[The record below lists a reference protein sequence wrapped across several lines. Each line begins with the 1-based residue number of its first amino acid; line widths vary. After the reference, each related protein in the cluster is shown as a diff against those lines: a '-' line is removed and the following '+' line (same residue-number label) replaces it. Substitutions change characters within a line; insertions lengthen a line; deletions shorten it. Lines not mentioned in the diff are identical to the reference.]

1 MKLNRFASTV
11 SLAGVLAL
19 GVAGLANA
27 QVSDDVIRIGVL
39 TDLSGPYSAATGP
52 GAVAAAEL
60 AIEDFGGK
68 VNGVPVEL
76 VSADHQNK
84 PDVGLTIAREWLDNQ
99 KVDVLVDI
107 TNSAIALAL
116 QDLVREKSR
125 IMMLVG
131 ASSSVLTGEKCS
143 TNSVQWMSDTYS
155 SATTT
160 ANALIDQGK
169 KSWFFIQAD
178 YTFGD
183 ALVGDATKVIEAR
196 GGKVVGAVR
205 HPFNSSDFSSYLLQA
220 QSSGAD
226 VVAFANS
233 GSDFTQSAK
242 QAKEFG
248 LADGGQ
254 TLTGLAATMA
264 DIAALGLDAGQGMQV
279 TEAFYWN
286 FSDETRHLADRFEKK
301 TGKKPAQGQAG
312 TYSAVLSYL
321 KAIEKAGTDNA
332 DKVLETLRSMEI
344 KDDFTPSGKL
354 REDGRMVHDMYF
366 LRVKQPAQST
376 SKYDIYDVAAVVEG
390 ERAARPLADG
400 KCPYIVNKK

>member
-1 MKLNRFASTV
+1 MKLNTFLSTV
-11 SLAGVLAL
+11 S
-19 GVAGLANA
+19 VAGLLAVAAAGAANA
-27 QVSDDVIRIGVL
+27 EASDNVIKIGVL

-68 VNGVPVEL
+68 VNGVPIEL
-76 VSADHQNK
+76 ISADHQNK
-84 PDVGLTIAREWLDNQ
+84 PDVGLTIAREWLDVQ
-99 KVDVLVDI
+99 KVDTLVDI

-116 QDLVREKSR
+116 QDLVREKGR
-125 IMMLVG
+125 LMMFVG

-143 TNSVQWMSDTYS
+143 PNSVQWMSDTYS
-155 SATTT
+155 SSTTT
-160 ANALIDQGK
+160 ANALLDQGK
-169 KSWFFIQAD
+169 KTWFFVQAD

-196 GGKVVGAVR
+196 GGKVLGSVR

-220 QSSGAD
+220 QSSGAE

-233 GSDFTQSAK
+233 GADFTQSAK

-248 LADGGQ
+248 LADSGQ
-254 TLTGLAATMA
+254 TLVGLAATMA
-264 DIAALGLDAGQGMQV
+264 DVAALGLDAGQGFQV

-286 FSDETRHLADRFEKK
+286 YSDETRRLAERFEKK

-332 DKVLETLRSMEI
+332 DEVLETLHSLDI
-344 KDDFTPSGKL
+344 KDDFTPAGKL

-366 LRVKQPAQST
+366 LRVKEPAQST
-376 SKYDIYDVAAVVEG
+376 SKYDIYDITAVVDG

-400 KCPYIVNKK
+400 NCPYIVKK

>member
-1 MKLNRFASTV
+1 MKLNTFLSTV
-11 SLAGVLAL
+11 SIAGILAIAT
-19 GVAGLANA
+19 AGTVKAEA
-27 QVSDDVIRIGVL
+27 SDNVIKIGVL

-68 VNGVPVEL
+68 VNGVPIEL
-76 VSADHQNK
+76 ISADHQNK
-84 PDVGLTIAREWLDNQ
+84 PDVGLTIAREWLDVE
-99 KVDVLVDI
+99 KVDTLVDI

-116 QDLVREKSR
+116 QDLVREKGR
-125 IMMLVG
+125 LMMFVG
-131 ASSSVLTGEKCS
+131 ASSSILTGEKCS
-143 TNSVQWMSDTYS
+143 PNSVQWMSDTYS
-155 SATTT
+155 SSTTT
-160 ANALIDQGK
+160 ANALLDQGK
-169 KSWFFIQAD
+169 KTWFFVQAD
-178 YTFGD
+178 YSFGD
-183 ALVGDATKVIEAR
+183 ALVRDATKVIEAR
-196 GGKVVGAVR
+196 GGKVLGSVR

-220 QSSGAD
+220 QSSGAE

-233 GSDFTQSAK
+233 GADFTQSAK

-248 LADGGQ
+248 LADSGQ
-254 TLTGLAATMA
+254 TLVGLAATMA
-264 DIAALGLDAGQGMQV
+264 DIAALGLDAGQGLQV

-286 FSDETRHLADRFEKK
+286 YSDETRRLADRFEKK

-366 LRVKQPAQST
+366 LRVKEPGQSKST
-376 SKYDIYDVAAVVEG
+376 YDIYDITAVVEG

-400 KCPYIVNKK
+400 NCPYIVNKK

>member
-1 MKLNRFASTV
+1 MKLNMFASAV
-11 SLAGVLAL
+11 GLAGVLAL
-19 GVAGLANA
+19 SMAGVAKA
-27 QVSDDVIRIGVL
+27 QVSDNVIKIGVL

-68 VNGVPVEL
+68 VNGVPIEL
-76 VSADHQNK
+76 ISADHQNK
-84 PDVGLTIAREWLDNQ
+84 PDVGLTIAREWLDRQ

-116 QDLVREKSR
+116 QDLVRDKGR
-125 IMMLVG
+125 VMLLVG

-143 TNSVQWMSDTYS
+143 PNSVQWMSDTYS
-155 SATTT
+155 SSTTT
-160 ANALIDQGK
+160 ANALLDQGK
-169 KSWFFIQAD
+169 KTWFFVQAD

-183 ALVGDATKVIEAR
+183 ALVADATKVIQAR

-220 QSSGAD
+220 QSSGAE

-248 LADGGQ
+248 LADSGQ
-254 TLTGLAATMA
+254 TLVGLAATMA
-264 DIAALGLDAGQGMQV
+264 DIAALGLDAGKGLQV

-286 FSDETRHLADRFEKK
+286 YNDETRRLAERFEKK
-301 TGKKPAQGQAG
+301 TGKKPAQGQAA
-312 TYSAVLSYL
+312 TYSAVRSYL
-321 KAIEKAGTDNA
+321 KAIEKAGTDKG

-366 LRVKQPAQST
+366 LRVKEPSQAK
-376 SKYDIYDVAAVVEG
+376 SKYDIYDITSVVEG

-400 KCPYIVNKK
+400 KCPYIMNKK